1 MTTPSVE
8 ILDKAVE
15 DLRVL
20 VAQINGKYDEVTK
33 LLLDYSDK
41 LVKTNSDK
49 FDTLLITET
58 KIFRNLCEITNENT
72 VEKRKDRI
80 PGF

>member
-58 KIFRNLCEITNENT
+58 KIFIFLSIVYFIKLENLWQENY
-72 VEKRKDRI
+72 
-80 PGF
+80 

>member
-49 FDTLLITET
+49 FDTLLIIET
-58 KIFRNLCEITNENT
+58 KIFIFLSIVYFIKLENLWQENY
-72 VEKRKDRI
+72 
-80 PGF
+80 